1 MIAVALQFLRD
12 EVNSW
17 LASRTSVPSS
27 AVALS
32 RVVDENGRYAF
43 AEDTV
48 ALSLVCFEEE
58 RVLRGQAPEYTLKGG
73 QHVMVQPELAVNL
86 TVMFASNHRNY
97 DQALKHLSSILTF
110 FQAQA
115 RFTHETHPALDARI
129 DRLLVELLTLTYEQQ
144 SHIWTIIG
152 GKMLPN
158 ALYRVRLL
166 PLRDDAPVQVQPPVV
181 EVQATAQA
189 S

>member
-1 MIAVALQFLRD
+1 MISVALQFLRD

-17 LASRTSVPSS
+17 LASRTGVPSTV
-27 AVALS
+27 VALS
-32 RVVDENGRYAF
+32 RIVDENGKYAF
-43 AEDTV
+43 SEDTV

-58 RVLRGQAPEYTLKGG
+58 RVLRGQTPEYTLKGG
-73 QHVMVQPELAVNL
+73 QHVMNQPELSVNL

-97 DQALKHLSSILTF
+97 DQALKHLSFILTF
-110 FQAQA
+110 FQAAA
-115 RFTHETHPALDARI
+115 RFTRESHPALDARV

-144 SHIWTIIG
+144 SHIWTIVG

-166 PLRDDAPVQVQPPVV
+166 PMRDDAPVRVQPPVV
-181 EVQATAQA
+181 EVQSTVQA
-189 S
+189 G